1 MIKRMTES
9 QIVATLQAAN
19 VAMEVSE
26 VRRFKAL
33 EEAHQRLKPM
43 HAELSLKSQMQEAII
58 KKL

>member
-1 MIKRMTES
+1 MTES

-19 VAMEVSE
+19 IAMEVSE

-33 EEAHQRLKPM
+33 EEAHRGLKTM
-43 HAELSLKSQMQEAII
+43 HAELSLKSRMQEAII